1 MLFRSDEFLKLHNLK
16 VKIVW
21 EASSPDTIRHA
32 VIYNGCLALMPM
44 RVMEKDIL
52 DHKMNVI
59 FNTTNEWNRYFSL
72 VYHKDKNITNSIVLL
87 KDILKKYKSPN
98 FKVSELSSKLILE

>member
-1 MLFRSDEFLKLHNLK
+1 
-16 VKIVW
+16 
-21 EASSPDTIRHA
+21 
-32 VIYNGCLALMPM
+32 CLALMPM

-59 FNTTNEWNRYFSL
+59 FNTTNEWKRHFSL
-72 VYHKDKNITNSIVLL
+72 VYHKDKNITDSIVLL

-98 FKVSELSSKLILE
+98 FKISDLSSKLVLN